1 MKKKIEFGIS
11 TFADVMPDP
20 HTGVT
25 ISQAER
31 IRQVVDDIV
40 LSDELGVDFYGVGE
54 HHRPEFAVSSPAI
67 YYRNHLLG
75 ERGFPPYTRDEFDY
89 ACSAGQ
95 GLFVGGPEE
104 VAVNGFV
111 EEFP

>member
-40 LSDELGVDFYGVGE
+40 LADELIFMAWANITDLILRL
-54 HHRPEFAVSSPAI
+54 HRQ
-67 YYRNHLLG
+67 R
-75 ERGFPPYTRDEFDY
+75 
-89 ACSAGQ
+89 
-95 GLFVGGPEE
+95 
-104 VAVNGFV
+104 
-111 EEFP
+111 